1 MAERNLDF
9 DTVVDRRNTNCLKYD
24 FAVYRGKPENVLPLW
39 VADMDFKV
47 SSYIEDAII
56 NQARHGIYG
65 YSEVAEEYFE
75 ALKNWNYKHY
85 NWNIER
91 KWLVKTP
98 GIVFALAM
106 AVKAFSKKGE
116 SVLIQQPVY
125 YPFSEVILDNERNLV
140 DNTLVL
146 QEDGSYKID
155 FEDFERKIVEN
166 NVKLYFLC
174 NPHNPVGRVWTKEE
188 FTALGDICLKH
199 KVIVV
204 SDEIHAD
211 FDYTGRHIVFA
222 DLKEEYKDISIT
234 CMAPSKTFNIAGLQL
249 SNIFIPNRELKQRFK
264 KEIAAAGYSQ
274 LNAVGLV
281 AAKAAYENGEEWYQ
295 AMLSYVKDNIEYT
308 RKYLEENL
316 PVLKMTKPEGT
327 YLVWIDFKGLGL
339 SDEELE
345 DLIINKAGLW
355 LDSGL
360 VFGKAGKGFQRINV
374 ACPRKTL
381 QLALDKLKS
390 AIDNITL

>member
-1 MAERNLDF
+1 MPERNLDF
-9 DTVVDRRNTNCLKYD
+9 DKVTDRYNTNCLKYD

-65 YSEVAEEYFE
+65 YSEVAEEYFQV
-75 ALKNWNYKHY
+75 LKNWNYKHY

-188 FTALGDICLKH
+188 LTALGDICLKH

-339 SDEELE
+339 SDDELE

-390 AIDNITL
+390 AIDNIAL

>member
-65 YSEVAEEYFE
+65 YSEVAEEYFQV
-75 ALKNWNYKHY
+75 LKNWNYKHY

-188 FTALGDICLKH
+188 LTALGDICLKH

-339 SDEELE
+339 SDDELE

-390 AIDNITL
+390 AIDNIAL

>member
-65 YSEVAEEYFE
+65 YSEVAEEYFQV
-75 ALKNWNYKHY
+75 LKNWNYRHY

-106 AVKAFSKKGE
+106 AVKAFSKQGE

-188 FTALGDICLKH
+188 LTALGDICLKH

-295 AMLSYVKDNIEYT
+295 SMLSYVKDNIEYT

>member
-188 FTALGDICLKH
+188 LTTLGDICLKH

-295 AMLSYVKDNIEYT
+295 TMLSYVKDNIEYT

>member
-1 MAERNLDF
+1 
-9 DTVVDRRNTNCLKYD
+9 
-24 FAVYRGKPENVLPLW
+24 
-39 VADMDFKV
+39 
-47 SSYIEDAII
+47 
-56 NQARHGIYG
+56 
-65 YSEVAEEYFE
+65 
-75 ALKNWNYKHY
+75 
-85 NWNIER
+85 
-91 KWLVKTP
+91 
-98 GIVFALAM
+98 
-106 AVKAFSKKGE
+106 
-116 SVLIQQPVY
+116 
-125 YPFSEVILDNERNLV
+125 
-140 DNTLVL
+140 
-146 QEDGSYKID
+146 
-155 FEDFERKIVEN
+155 
-166 NVKLYFLC
+166 
-174 NPHNPVGRVWTKEE
+174 
-188 FTALGDICLKH
+188 
-199 KVIVV
+199 
-204 SDEIHAD
+204 
-211 FDYTGRHIVFA
+211 
-222 DLKEEYKDISIT
+222 
-234 CMAPSKTFNIAGLQL
+234 MAPSKTFNIAGLQL

-339 SDEELE
+339 SDDELE

-390 AIDNITL
+390 AIDNIAL

>member
-24 FAVYRGKPENVLPLW
+24 FAVYRGKPENILPLW

-65 YSEVAEEYFE
+65 YSEVAEEYFQV
-75 ALKNWNYKHY
+75 LKNWNYKHY

-174 NPHNPVGRVWTKEE
+174 NPHNPVGRVWTSEE
-188 FTALGDICLKH
+188 LTALGDICLKH

-345 DLIINKAGLW
+345 DLIVNKAGLW

-390 AIDNITL
+390 AIDNIAL

>member
-65 YSEVAEEYFE
+65 YSEVAEEYFQV
-75 ALKNWNYKHY
+75 LKNWNYKHY

-98 GIVFALAM
+98 GIVFALAL

-188 FTALGDICLKH
+188 LTALGDICLKH

-390 AIDNITL
+390 SIDNIAL

>member
-65 YSEVAEEYFE
+65 YSEVAEEYFQV
-75 ALKNWNYKHY
+75 LKNWNYKHY

-116 SVLIQQPVY
+116 GVLIQQPVY

-188 FTALGDICLKH
+188 LTALGDICLKH

-390 AIDNITL
+390 AIDNIAL